1 MGNNGEIILALC
13 GVHEAGSDDANEDHE
28 VPVACHWP
36 WSRTASWLFAEQ
48 YMIYGPIV
56 KALDVSTRV
65 E

>member
-1 MGNNGEIILALC
+1 MMIN
-13 GVHEAGSDDANEDHE
+13 DDVNEYHKVA
-28 VPVACHWP
+28 VPCHWP